1 MTSCATSCGP
11 WRSSVTDA
19 ANPADGIRLSF
30 EDGGTGEPVL
40 LLHGSTLSRVVWR
53 GLGYTAALRGEYR
66 VLAMD
71 LRGHGRSGRPHG
83 AEDYRMELQ
92 VGDVLAVLDA
102 AEVESAH
109 LVGYSLGA
117 RVGFGVVDAAPHR
130 VRSLV
135 SLGGTPFAPKGG
147 VADVF
152 FAGVDET
159 LATGGMDAFIDRW
172 GERRGVPIDPQTALA
187 LRANDPLALRALFAV
202 LEAEQGIP
210 DERLASMSIPTL
222 LIAGGLDRARA
233 TDSAR
238 AATLMP
244 DARYVELPGR
254 DHATTLLP
262 SAEVLELILQFLRAH
277 QAEGL

>member
-1 MTSCATSCGP
+1 M
-11 WRSSVTDA
+11 TDA
-19 ANPADGIRLSF
+19 ANSVDGIRLSF
-30 EDGGTGEPVL
+30 DDSGGAGEPVL
-40 LLHGSTLSRVVWR
+40 LLHGSTLSRVIWR
-53 GLGYTAALRGEYR
+53 GLGYTAALRSEFR

-71 LRGHGRSGRPHG
+71 LRGHGRSGGPHR

-102 AEVESAH
+102 AGVEATH

-117 RVGFGVVDAAPHR
+117 RLGFGVADAAPQR

-135 SLGGTPFAPKGG
+135 SLGGTPFVPKGG

-152 FAGVDET
+152 FDGVDET

-202 LEAEQGIP
+202 LDSEQGIP
-210 DERLASMSIPTL
+210 DERLAGMSTPTL
-222 LIAGGLDRARA
+222 LIAGSLDRARA
-233 TDSAR
+233 IESAR
-238 AATLMP
+238 AARLMP

-254 DHATTLLP
+254 DHATTLRP
-262 SAEVLELILQFLRAH
+262 SEPVIELILQFLADH
-277 QAEGL
+277 PLLTS